1 MDLPR
6 PAGKKAREALVF
18 ELFPGVRLEMLV
30 QVISER
36 GDWAPWRCLS
46 HAMARHGRS
55 SQKQRQQALEESRK
69 RSSWTSFR

>member
-36 GDWAPWRCLS
+36 GDWAPTLVIFNKLS
-46 HAMARHGRS
+46 HARAV
-55 SQKQRQQALEESRK
+55 ALPLTCYGPA
-69 RSSWTSFR
+69 WA